1 MIDVESRPAIRILF
15 LLAFLLAAVLVFP
28 PGSTGSG
35 IFYVSVSFFMI
46 ALFLASYGKGFPYG
60 LSYLR
65 LIPKRKD
72 LPGLVLWGAAG
83 FILSIAITAI
93 ASLILSYFGFL
104 DADLVGQKIQS
115 LPTIALMLA
124 FTLAPV
130 GEEALFRGYLF
141 RKISEKGRS
150 YLIGALLSSAIFAA
164 MHFLYGSIAEIA
176 VAFLIAL
183 VLCALTQ
190 KTGSLV
196 PAMVAHASFNFL
208 SIAHMV
214 LV

>member
-1 MIDVESRPAIRILF
+1 MDVESRPAIRILL

-28 PGSTGSG
+28 PHSAGSG
-35 IFYVSVSFFMI
+35 IFYVSVSFFMV

-65 LIPKRKD
+65 LIPKGDD
-72 LPGLVLWGAAG
+72 LPRLVLFGAAG
-83 FILSIAITAI
+83 FILSMAITAI
-93 ASLILSYFGFL
+93 ASIILSYLGLL
-104 DADLVGQKIQS
+104 DADLVGQKMQS
-115 LPTIALMLA
+115 LPTVALMLA

-150 YLIGALLSSAIFAA
+150 HLAGALLSSAIFAA
-164 MHFLYGSIAEIA
+164 MHFQYGSVAEIA

-183 VLCALTQ
+183 LLCALTQ
-190 KTGSLV
+190 KTGSIV
-196 PAMVAHASFNFL
+196 PAVLAHASFNFL
-208 SIAHMV
+208 SIAYMV
-214 LV
+214 LF